1 MFCRNCGK
9 ELVGSPEICPSC
21 EVNPRSSVGDVYN
34 PVFDLSSLSDEQR
47 SAFVQHQFTYTF
59 SIDALILLH
68 FATLGLFTL
77 IYFGLMHS
85 QLPMIKHDDFKGR
98 KAIGFM
104 LIPLFNLYW
113 QFRFW
118 CRLVDRVKIQLRLRE
133 LPPTIS
139 RGLMLATIIVSLIP
153 VANLVALLVMY
164 LSRGLMLA
172 TIIVGIIAIASLAVL
187 LVMLAIYIVQ
197 IQRDCNEI
205 VLDESGNYKILFEK
219 L

>member
-1 MFCRNCGK
+1 M
-9 ELVGSPEICPSC
+9 
-21 EVNPRSSVGDVYN
+21 SSVPDVYN
-34 PVFDLSSLSDEQR
+34 PVYDLSSLSHEQR
-47 SAFVQHQFTYTF
+47 SGFVQHQFTYTF

-85 QLPMIKHDDFKGR
+85 QLPMIKHDDFKAR

-118 CRLVDRVKIQLRLRE
+118 RRLVDRLELQLRFRK

-139 RGLMLATIIVSLIP
+139 GGLMLATIIVSLIP
-153 VANLVALLVMY
+153 VAGLAALLVMY
-164 LSRGLMLA
+164 LSRGLILE
-172 TIIVGIIAIASLAVL
+172 TIIVGIIAIATLVVL
-187 LVMLAIYIVQ
+187 LVILAIYIVR
-197 IQRDCNEI
+197 IQRACNEI
-205 VLDESGNYKILFEK
+205 LLVESGNYKILLEK